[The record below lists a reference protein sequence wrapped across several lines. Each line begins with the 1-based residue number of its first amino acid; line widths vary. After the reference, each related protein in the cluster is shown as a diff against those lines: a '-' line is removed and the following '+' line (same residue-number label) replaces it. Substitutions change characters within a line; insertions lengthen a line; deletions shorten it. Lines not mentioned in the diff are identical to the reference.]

1 MGIFR
6 VFKKKKE
13 EVIEFEEIQDWLDTY
28 VEKQDIANKIAYIK
42 RELKAKTTKAHDLL
56 KELEKATLK
65 NEKIIPER
73 AISIFEGNRTSY
85 INKTKLFLANLE
97 MPEQYDGATEF
108 LKESAEKMEKLAE
121 DTQKNFYVIREFI
134 GDEAGKVASK
144 LSEFD
149 KLISSAIERLDE
161 TALHKIAQVKEL
173 IREYYDA
180 ETQIQKLR
188 NEVEDI
194 EKTKL
199 ALFERRDSI
208 ETKSKKIADGQSYK
222 EYQEL
227 KDKQKEKEEE
237 LKKYEDEISSII
249 SKIDA
254 GIKKYVKE
262 NPESILKKYLEHP
275 VKTIIEDEKIEIIE
289 EFDKLKNKIAEL
301 ELKPDKEKRILKEL
315 NIVKKATIKEIR
327 QKILEL
333 KEETQNL
340 AKRVKN
346 NIANLNVKE
355 QKGWIQSIDRDI
367 EEENKKIEEIEN
379 KLERINPN
387 LIKQKIRKIIQELSH
402 GTMLKKEETK
412 NESNKQIF

>member
-1 MGIFR
+1 MGLFGIFKR
-6 VFKKKKE
+6 KKE
-13 EVIEFEEIQDWLDTY
+13 AVVEFEDIQDWLDDY
-28 VEKQDIANKIAYIK
+28 VEKQDISNKIAFIK
-42 RELKAKTTKAHDLL
+42 RELKAKTTKAYDLL
-56 KELEKATLK
+56 KELEKSTLK

-73 AISIFEGNRTSY
+73 EISMFEGNRKSY

-121 DTQKNFYVIREFI
+121 DTQKNFYILTEFV
-134 GDEAGKVASK
+134 GHEVGKVASK

-161 TALHKIAQVKEL
+161 TALHKIAQVKDL
-173 IREYYDA
+173 IRDYYDS

-208 ETKSKKIADGQSYK
+208 ETKSKRIAEGQSYK

-227 KDKQKEKEEE
+227 KEKQKLKEEE
-237 LKKYEDEISSII
+237 LKKYEDKISRII
-249 SKIDA
+249 SKLDA

-262 NPESILKKYLEHP
+262 NSESILKKYSEHP
-275 VKTIIEDEKIEIIE
+275 VKAIIEDEKIEIIE
-289 EFDKLKNKIAEL
+289 EFDKIKNKIATL
-301 ELKPDKEKRILKEL
+301 QLKPDKEKRILKEL
-315 NIVKKATIKEIR
+315 NVIKKATLKDIR

-333 KEETQNL
+333 KEETENL
-340 AKRVKN
+340 SRRVKN
-346 NIANLNVKE
+346 NVANLNVKE
-355 QKGWIQSIDRDI
+355 QKGWLQAIDRDI
-367 EEENKKIEEIEN
+367 ELENKKIEEVEN

-387 LIKQKIRKIIQELSH
+387 LIKQKIRKIIEELSP
-402 GTMLKKEETK
+402 GTTLKKEGTI
-412 NESNKQIF
+412 NESNKKIF